1 MKSNR
6 LARPEH
12 AETSVGECCAG
23 QEVPAQESA
32 TMHRSKL
39 GRAKKYQ
46 EFSDHAAGIA
56 RLGDLTREELIQS
69 WIKTHHHPPPKGVS
83 RRLLELSAAYAL
95 QAKAFGGL
103 KPHLRKALAAAL
115 DPCSGSSRSKT
126 TSAPLK
132 PGGQLV
138 RVWNGRTHHVEV
150 VDGGFIWNNQK
161 FRSLTAI
168 AYKITGARWSGP
180 RFFGL

>member
-6 LARPEH
+6 LTSPQH
-12 AETSVGECCAG
+12 AENSVSERGAAE
-23 QEVPAQESA
+23 EVPAKRSA
-32 TMHRSKL
+32 ASHRL
-39 GRAKKYQ
+39 NLDRTTRYQ
-46 EFSDHAAGIA
+46 RSSDLAAEIA
-56 RLGDLTREELIQS
+56 RLGGLTREELIQS
-69 WIKTHHHPPPKGVS
+69 WIKTHNHPPPKGVS

-115 DPCSGSSRSKT
+115 DPGSGSSRSKT
-126 TSAPLK
+126 PAPLK

-150 VDGGFIWNNQK
+150 VDGGFVWNNQQ
-161 FRSLTAI
+161 FPSLTAI

>member
-6 LARPEH
+6 LASPQH
-12 AETSVGECCAG
+12 AENSVGERGAA
-23 QEVPAQESA
+23 EEFPAIRSA
-32 TMHRSKL
+32 ASHRL
-39 GRAKKYQ
+39 NLDRTTRYQ
-46 EFSDHAAGIA
+46 RSSDLEDDIA

-69 WIKTHHHPPPKGVS
+69 CIKTHNNPPPKSVS

-115 DPCSGSSRSKT
+115 DPGSGSSRSKT

-132 PGGQLV
+132 AGSQLV
-138 RVWNGRTHHVEV
+138 RVWNGRTHHVE
-150 VDGGFIWNNQK
+150 
-161 FRSLTAI
+161 
-168 AYKITGARWSGP
+168 
-180 RFFGL
+180 

>member
-6 LARPEH
+6 LTSTQH
-12 AETSVGECCAG
+12 AENSVSERGAAE
-23 QEVPAQESA
+23 EVPAKRSA
-32 TMHRSKL
+32 ASHRLNLDRTTRDQRS
-39 GRAKKYQ
+39 
-46 EFSDHAAGIA
+46 SDLAADIA
-56 RLGDLTREELIQS
+56 RLGGLTREELIQS
-69 WIKTHHHPPPKGVS
+69 WIKNHNHPPPKGVS

-115 DPCSGSSRSKT
+115 DPGSGSSGSKT

-132 PGGQLV
+132 GGSQLV

-150 VDGGFIWNNQK
+150 VQGGFLWNNQK

-168 AYKITGARWSGP
+168 AYTITGARWSGP